1 MAELSEDLG
10 ISLRTAYYLISK
22 DDIPHVRV
30 GRSIRI
36 YRDTL
41 EEWRRE
47 QEEEE
52 ASKRKGPLPP
62 KVEAFDPSKGSTRA
76 ILQA

>member
-1 MAELSEDLG
+1 MVELSEELG

-22 DDIPHVRV
+22 GEIPHVRV
-30 GRSIRI
+30 GRSIRV

-47 QEEEE
+47 QED
-52 ASKRKGPLPP
+52 ASEKKGPAPG
-62 KVEAFDPSKGSTRA
+62 KVEAFDPSKGSNRA
-76 ILQA
+76 IVQA